1 MKTNT
6 TISIDGEVLNDI
18 HKILRDEGVT
28 FSFWIERCCR
38 ELIKKKEGLKNE
50 LVKEKERRRI

>member
-6 TISIDGEVLNDI
+6 TISIDGEVLNDT
-18 HKILRDEGVT
+18 HKILKKEGLT

-38 ELIKKKEGLKNE
+38 ELIKKSESGQD
-50 LVKEKERRRI
+50 

>member
-6 TISIDGEVLNDI
+6 TISIDGEVLKEI
-18 HKILRDEGVT
+18 HKILKKEGLT

-38 ELIKKKEGLKNE
+38 EMIKKS
-50 LVKEKERRRI
+50 ERGDN

>member
-6 TISIDGEVLNDI
+6 TISIDGEVLNNI

-38 ELIKKKEGLKNE
+38 ELIKKKEVLKNE
-50 LVKEKERRRI
+50 LVKEKK